1 MLVGSNLA
9 RLEHLELKSIRR
21 GFAFTILYIILHL
34 ITHLVHILSRWSVLG
49 DLCDVVELPV
59 ADLFRSEVGTEI

>member
-9 RLEHLELKSIRR
+9 GLEHL
-21 GFAFTILYIILHL
+21 AILYIILHL